1 MTREEL
7 YDEVLNHPNTISFV
21 KGYMQHRGWDVENK
35 KIVKTISG
43 WLCSK
48 FVKAFYEK
56 SKDWTE
62 NDEVWASAEIRQF
75 IEETIKE
82 MDEGINLIE
91 SPNFSFIAFTCGEA
105 KEEKVSNLTLSED
118 LRQMSDEFWEET
130 KNHN

>member
-7 YDEVLNHPNTISFV
+7 YDEVLNHPNTVSFV

-35 KIVKTISG
+35 KIVKIING

-82 MDEGINLIE
+82 MDEGINLIK

-105 KEEKVSNLTLSED
+105 KEEKVSNLTLSDD

>member
-1 MTREEL
+1 MMSTE
-7 YDEVLNHPNTISFV
+7 
-21 KGYMQHRGWDVENK
+21 KQRGEWKERGLIN
-35 KIVKTISG
+35 G

-48 FVKAFYEK
+48 FVKDFYEK

-62 NDEVWASAEIRQF
+62 NDEVCASAEIRQF

-82 MDEGINLIE
+82 MDDGINLTE

-118 LRQMSDEFWEET
+118 LRQMSDKFWEET

>member
-1 MTREEL
+1 MNREEL
-7 YDEVLNHPNTISFV
+7 YDKVLNHPNTVSFI

-48 FVKAFYEK
+48 FVKAFHEK

-82 MDEGINLIE
+82 MDERINLTE

-105 KEEKVSNLTLSED
+105 KEVKVSNLSLSED